1 MIAVVLPSYQLI
13 GNVQRVTFTALT
25 TALEADSPVEAQRI
39 LNTLLVRRAEA
50 ELAERQRIAQ
60 RRSGA
65 RGKAARADEIEGE
78 REVEKAMKR

>member
-1 MIAVVLPSYQLI
+1 MA
-13 GNVQRVTFTALT
+13 ALT
-25 TALEADSPVEAQRI
+25 TALEADSSVEAQRI

-60 RRSGA
+60 RRSSA